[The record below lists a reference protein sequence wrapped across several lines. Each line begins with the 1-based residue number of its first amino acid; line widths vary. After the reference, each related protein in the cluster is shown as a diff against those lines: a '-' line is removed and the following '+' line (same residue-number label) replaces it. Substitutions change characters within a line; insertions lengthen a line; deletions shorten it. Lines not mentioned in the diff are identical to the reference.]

1 MKQCPL
7 CHAITE
13 ENYEC
18 HVCGTTITY
27 EPPCFAEREKL
38 AWNRYTA
45 QYLLRETWLS
55 LLSILVVAGVT
66 VYVWPPESLLRPS
79 LNVFLGAAILCAA
92 ASLVLSLLD
101 RHIVRWVDEWSF
113 TKKYTDEYIR
123 ARNAVKKILL
133 AVAAIVLALIT
144 VGLNHFLSSL
154 ITSLIK

>member
-13 ENYEC
+13 EKYEC

-27 EPPCFAEREKL
+27 EPPCFEKREKL

-55 LLSILVVAGVT
+55 LLSILVVTGVS
-66 VYVWPPESLLRPS
+66 VYVWPPESLLRPA
-79 LNVFLGAAILCAA
+79 LNTFLGAAILCAA

-101 RHIVRWVDEWSF
+101 RHIVRIVNEWSF
-113 TKKYTDEYIR
+113 VKKYTDEYIR
-123 ARNAVKKILL
+123 ERNAVEKILL
-133 AVAAIVLALIT
+133 AVGAIVLALTT
-144 VGLNHFLSSL
+144 VGLDHFL
-154 ITSLIK
+154 TSLIK

>member
-27 EPPCFAEREKL
+27 EPPCSREREKL

-45 QYLLRETWLS
+45 RYLLRETWLS

-66 VYVWPPESLLRPS
+66 IAQWPLIPFTERSPDT
-79 LNVFLGAAILCAA
+79 FLWLAMLCAA
-92 ASLVLSLLD
+92 ASLVFSLLD
-101 RHIVRWVDEWSF
+101 RHIVRIVNEWSF
-113 TKKYTDEYIR
+113 IKKYTDEYIR
-123 ARNAVKKILL
+123 ERNAVEKILFAL
-133 AVAAIVLALIT
+133 AAIVLALIT
-144 VGLNHFLSSL
+144 VGLNYFLA
-154 ITSLIK
+154 SLIK